1 MIMASSL
8 DLQIAIQ
15 WLMDDCKD
23 KKDTNEKHGC
33 MVGHLELFKQYPK
46 DFVSMAKRKVAKV
59 M

>member
-1 MIMASSL
+1 MASSL
-8 DLQIAIQ
+8 DLQIAVQ

-23 KKDTNEKHGC
+23 KKDASEKNGC
-33 MVGHLELFKQYPK
+33 LTGHLELFKQYPK